1 MIITALL
8 TLQNQLRIFHWQTES
23 YAEHKALGKAYE
35 SLDDLIDSLVEQSFG
50 KYGREKSADGFD
62 IKLQNYEQSKPQE
75 LLHSAEIAIRAM
87 RARFEKDGAT
97 NLSNIT
103 DEILGVID
111 QTSYLLT
118 LS

>member
-35 SLDDLIDSLVEQSFG
+35 SLDDLIDTLIEESFG
-50 KYGREKSADGFD
+50 RYGRERNIGGFD

-75 LLHSAEIAIRAM
+75 LLHSAGIAVKAM
-87 RARFEKDGAT
+87 RARFEQDGAT
-97 NLSNIT
+97 NLSNIA
-103 DEILGVID
+103 DEILGVLD

>member
-35 SLDDLIDSLVEQSFG
+35 NLDDLIDSLVEESFG
-50 KYGREKSADGFD
+50 KYGRERSEGGFD
-62 IKLQNYEQSKPQE
+62 IKLQNYEQQKPQE
-75 LLHSAEIAIRAM
+75 LLHSAEIAMKVM
-87 RARFEKDGAT
+87 RAKFEQDGAT

-103 DEILGVID
+103 DEILGVLD